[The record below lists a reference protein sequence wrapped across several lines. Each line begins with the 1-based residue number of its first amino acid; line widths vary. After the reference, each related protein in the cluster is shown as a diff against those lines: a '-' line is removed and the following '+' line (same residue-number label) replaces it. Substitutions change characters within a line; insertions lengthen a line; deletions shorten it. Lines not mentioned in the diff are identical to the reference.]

1 MRRILLTALMAG
13 VASSALAADL
23 PTHKA
28 PPAPAPYYAP
38 PAFTWTG
45 FYIGVN
51 GGWGFSGTDNNS
63 FGNIN
68 GGLVGGTVGYNYQ
81 MGQFVIGY
89 EGDVDWA
96 DVRGNNFG
104 YTFGPGGGFP
114 AGAGISKL
122 TTNWM
127 VTERARLGYSV
138 DRALFFVTGGYAGI
152 DTHGTF
158 VDSFGF
164 TGAQSKWQNGGV
176 VGAGV
181 EYAFTNNISVK
192 GEYLYMPTFSET
204 YFAGQGVPGD
214 QTKTGLGMSMFRAG
228 LNYKF

>member
-63 FGNIN
+63 FGNLN
-68 GGLVGGTVGYNYQ
+68 GGLIGGTVGYNYQ

-96 DVRGNNFG
+96 DVHGGNFAYG
-104 YTFGPGGGFP
+104 LPGGFGTD
-114 AGAGISKL
+114 KL

-127 VTERARLGYSV
+127 VTERARLGYAV
-138 DRALFFVTGGYAGI
+138 DRTLFFVTGGYAGI

-158 VDSFGF
+158 SDSFGNF
-164 TGAQSKWQNGGV
+164 GSQNVWHNGGV

-181 EYAFTNNISVK
+181 EYAFTNNISLK

-204 YFAGQGVPGD
+204 YFPGTPD

>member
-96 DVRGNNFG
+96 DVHGGNFAYG
-104 YTFGPGGGFP
+104 LPGGFGTD
-114 AGAGISKL
+114 KL

-138 DRALFFVTGGYAGI
+138 DKALFFVTGGYAGI

-158 VDSFGF
+158 ADSFGNF
-164 TGAQSKWQNGGV
+164 GSQNKWQNGGV
-176 VGAGV
+176 IGAGV
-181 EYAFTNNISVK
+181 EYAFTNNISLK
-192 GEYLYMPTFSET
+192 GEYLYMPTFSQT
-204 YFAGQGVPGD
+204 YFAGTPDVTSTRLGV
-214 QTKTGLGMSMFRAG
+214 SMFRAG
-228 LNYKF
+228 INYKF

>member
-28 PPAPAPYYAP
+28 PPAPAPYLTP
-38 PAFTWTG
+38 PPFTWTG
-45 FYIGVN
+45 FYVGVN

-68 GGLVGGTVGYNYQ
+68 GGLIGGTVGYNYQ

-96 DVRGNNFG
+96 DVHGGNFAYG
-104 YTFGPGGGFP
+104 LPGGFGTD
-114 AGAGISKL
+114 KL

-138 DRALFFVTGGYAGI
+138 DKALFFVTGGYAGI
-152 DTHGTF
+152 DTHGSF
-158 VDSFGF
+158 SDSFGNF
-164 TGAQSKWQNGGV
+164 GSQNRWQNGGV
-176 VGAGV
+176 IGAGV
-181 EYAFTNNISVK
+181 EYAFTNNITGK
-192 GEYLYMPTFSET
+192 AEYLYAPFSSQT
-204 YFAGQGVPGD
+204 YFGGTPYAENN
-214 QTKTGLGMSMFRAG
+214 GMSLSLIRVG

>member
-28 PPAPAPYYAP
+28 PPAPAPYSPP

-51 GGWGFSGTDNNS
+51 GGWGFSGTQNNS

-68 GGLVGGTVGYNYQ
+68 GGLVGGTIGYNYQ

-96 DVRGNNFG
+96 DVHGGNFTYG
-104 YTFGPGGGFP
+104 LPGGFGTD
-114 AGAGISKL
+114 KL

-127 VTERARLGYSV
+127 VTERARVGYAV
-138 DRALFFVTGGYAGI
+138 DRTLFFVTGGYAGI
-152 DTHGTF
+152 DTRGTF
-158 VDSFGF
+158 ADSFGNF
-164 TGAQSKWQNGGV
+164 GSQNVWHNGGV

-181 EYAFTNNISVK
+181 EYAFTNNISLK
-192 GEYLYMPTFSET
+192 GEYLYMPTFSQT
-204 YFAGQGVPGD
+204 YFAGTPDVTSTRLGV
-214 QTKTGLGMSMFRAG
+214 SMFRAG
-228 LNYKF
+228 INYKF

>member
-51 GGWGFSGTDNNS
+51 GGWGFSGTQNNS

-68 GGLVGGTVGYNYQ
+68 GGLVGGTIGYNYQ

-96 DVRGNNFG
+96 DVHGGNFTYG
-104 YTFGPGGGFP
+104 LPGGFGTD
-114 AGAGISKL
+114 KL

-127 VTERARLGYSV
+127 VTERARVGYAV
-138 DRALFFVTGGYAGI
+138 DRTLFFVTGGYAGI
-152 DTHGTF
+152 DTRGTF
-158 VDSFGF
+158 SDSFGNF
-164 TGAQSKWQNGGV
+164 GSQYKWQNGGV

-181 EYAFTNNISVK
+181 EYAFTNNISLK
-192 GEYLYMPTFSET
+192 GEYLYMPTFSQT
-204 YFAGQGVPGD
+204 YFAGTPDVTSTRLGV
-214 QTKTGLGMSMFRAG
+214 SMFRAG
-228 LNYKF
+228 INYKF

>member
-38 PAFTWTG
+38 AFTWTG

-51 GGWGFSGTDNNS
+51 GGWGFSDTDNNS
-63 FGNIN
+63 FGSIN

-81 MGQFVIGY
+81 LGQFVIGY
-89 EGDVDWA
+89 EGDVDWS
-96 DVRGNNFG
+96 DVRGSNFG
-104 YTFGPGGGFP
+104 YTFPGGSGT
-114 AGAGISKL
+114 SKL

-127 VTERARLGYSV
+127 ITERARLGYAV
-138 DRALFFVTGGYAGI
+138 DRTLFFVTGGYAGI
-152 DTHGTF
+152 DTHGTYS
-158 VDSFGF
+158 DSLGNFGSQNRW
-164 TGAQSKWQNGGV
+164 QSGGV
-176 VGAGV
+176 IGAGV
-181 EYAFTNNISVK
+181 EYAFTNNISLK
-192 GEYLYMPTFSET
+192 GEYLYAPTFSET
-204 YFAGQGVPGD
+204 YFGGAPVAAD
-214 QTKTGLGMSMFRAG
+214 TTKTGLGLSMFRAG